1 LVGTFLDDTRKQA
14 TAAVLHWLASQYSEH
29 TVMLF
34 FFASFH
40 HSVRSSAVFKKE
52 NGFFVFYVS
61 SHHDY
66 IFCLLHD
73 GKRLKITT
81 PAGSSEFHKSLES
94 FLYSLAP

>member
-1 LVGTFLDDTRKQA
+1 MTYTVQESRLQQQYHTGWPVNLVSTL
-14 TAAVLHWLASQYSEH
+14 LC
-29 TVMLF
+29 F

-40 HSVRSSAVFKKE
+40 HSVRISAVFKKE
-52 NGFFVFYVS
+52 NGFFVFHVS

-81 PAGSSEFHKSLES
+81 PAGHSSEFHKSLGS
-94 FLYSLAP
+94 FLYYSLAP